1 MDIDLGTVL
10 ITLALVFTGSLLS
23 LNPQFS
29 IGGADARVADLLLDG
44 ILFGPPRGLD
54 GSHNFIETDGSL
66 TRDDLYV
73 TGNAWDMNMTKFLE
87 VYRWGGVDSPLRFD
101 DVGDI
106 AAARWQEAV
115 ATNPYFWYGPLTGYL
130 PRTGG
135 FALTARTMSN
145 YSEGSLEGVISKS
158 KILSLISH
166 LLDSGSDLMKQP
178 RTCSSPSSPWST
190 TRPPLLAWRTR
201 EATREC
207 PTTGS
212 GARSP
217 GGWWI

>member
-1 MDIDLGTVL
+1 MDTDLAVVL
-10 ITLALVFTGSLLS
+10 ITLALVFTGDPVSLD
-23 LNPQFS
+23 PKFS
-29 IGGADARVADLLLDG
+29 IGGVDARVSDLLLLDG
-44 ILFGPPRGLD
+44 ILLGEPRGLD

-87 VYRWGGVDSPLRFD
+87 VYAWGGVGAPLTFD
-101 DVGDI
+101 DVGDV

-145 YSEGSLEGVISKS
+145 YSEGSLDGIISKF
-158 KILSLISH
+158 
-166 LLDSGSDLMKQP
+166 
-178 RTCSSPSSPWST
+178 SSS
-190 TRPPLLAWRTR
+190 LLACQYLRIVVAHVIHSQR
-201 EATREC
+201 HVQVLLC
-207 PTTGS
+207 S
-212 GARSP
+212 N
-217 GGWWI
+217 

>member
-1 MDIDLGTVL
+1 MDIDLAVVL
-10 ITLALVFTGSLLS
+10 ITLAVVFTGDPVSLD
-23 LNPQFS
+23 PKFS
-29 IGGADARVADLLLDG
+29 IGGVDARVSDLLLLDG
-44 ILFGPPRGLD
+44 ILLGEPRGLD

-87 VYRWGGVDSPLRFD
+87 VYAWGGGGVDEPLTFD

-145 YSEGSLEGVISKS
+145 YSEGSLDGIISKFTS
-158 KILSLISH
+158 SL
-166 LLDSGSDLMKQP
+166 LTCQCLKLQVVANNVKQP
-178 RTCSSPSSPWST
+178 KTCSSPSLP
-190 TRPPLLAWRTR
+190 
-201 EATREC
+201 
-207 PTTGS
+207 
-212 GARSP
+212 
-217 GGWWI
+217 